1 MKRALGHRVRA
12 RSAGGAVLGL
22 GRGPSARVHAEP
34 TESPS
39 TVREDRC
46 LRADL
51 VRAAQRGG
59 AGDKIPGKTEGYPI
73 AIPNK
78 RGKHMIL
85 GVWDIADTS
94 NAFCSCSDVDF
105 H

>member
-22 GRGPSARVHAEP
+22 GRGPSAR
-34 TESPS
+34 PS